1 MTDTIYVCLKDSL
14 LSGNFV
20 GILNCSEKDDFLWS
34 LSLND
39 FLTLL
44 LSCAGFFIVL
54 CQFRHEMKLSRKQSK
69 EASDKDIKVK
79 EREWYLSVIVQPQI
93 DSINEFYK
101 ELIEKVSND
110 VENIRDNIYL
120 SEMDILVCQSKII
133 ADNQEY
139 IYSFFDHLE
148 TLVQPFDEKLS
159 MSIVDEAMDLEDRT
173 SKLIEYY
180 LKNKDES
187 LGDIRRLLLLNKVN
201 VISLLYDKSK
211 EI

>member
-14 LSGNFV
+14 LSGNFI

-44 LSCAGFFIVL
+44 LSCAGFIIVL
-54 CQFRHEMKLSRKQSK
+54 CQFRHEMHLNRIQSQ
-69 EASDKDIKVK
+69 EAINNEKKVK
-79 EREWYLSVIVQPQI
+79 QREWYLSVIVQPQI

-110 VENIRDNIYL
+110 IENIRDNIYL
-120 SEMDILVCQSKII
+120 SDMDVLVFQSEII
-133 ADNQEY
+133 ADSQEY